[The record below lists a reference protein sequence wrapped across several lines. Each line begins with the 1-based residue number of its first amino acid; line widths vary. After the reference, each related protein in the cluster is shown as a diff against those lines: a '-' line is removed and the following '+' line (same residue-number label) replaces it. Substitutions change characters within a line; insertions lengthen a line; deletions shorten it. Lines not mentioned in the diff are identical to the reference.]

1 MSAARRTALTSL
13 CAAIVLFAAKLVVG
27 LASGS
32 LGVLAEAVHSA
43 ADAGAAL
50 LTFYAV
56 SIAERPADREH
67 QYGHGK
73 AQHLSALAEA
83 AVLAAVAVFV
93 ATEAFQQLESGNP
106 SVEPTWYAFALMFGV
121 LGIDAARASISLKRG
136 RALRSDALLANAW
149 HFGSDFAGTLA
160 VLIGLLIA
168 AAGAKGADAVAAV
181 FVAALVLAAAARLA
195 LRNVNAL
202 MDRAPAGLR
211 PRIEEAVRAVPG
223 VSEVR
228 SVRVREAGGQLF
240 ADVVIGVSRLEGLE
254 RSHDTMD
261 AVEAVVERAVGPSL
275 VTVHVEPTAGEER
288 ANERVAAAAMRVPGV
303 MEVHNIT
310 VLEDPSGSAITL
322 HARVQET
329 LSLRAASGVVERLKQ
344 EIACELDVAHVYVHV
359 EPFAPDAIA
368 ARDVSAEEP
377 DVYAAA
383 TAAVHAAAG
392 GDSTVVVYRQGERLL
407 VVTAIEAEPT
417 LSVRQGH
424 SLASRVEDAVRAAV
438 PEIDDVIV
446 EVTEPGRVRRAST
459 R

>member
-13 CAAIVLFAAKLVVG
+13 CAALLLFAAKLVVG

-56 SIAERPADREH
+56 TVAERPADREH

-73 AQHLSALAEA
+73 AQHLSALGEA
-83 AVLAAVAVFV
+83 VVLAAVAVFI
-93 ATEAFQQLESGNP
+93 AIEAFHQLSSGNP
-106 SVEPTWYAFALMFGV
+106 SVEPTWYAFALMFVV
-121 LGIDAARASISLKRG
+121 LGVDAARTSISLRQG
-136 RALRSDALLANAW
+136 RAHHSAALLANAW
-149 HFGSDFAGTLA
+149 HFASDFAGTLA
-160 VLIGLLIA
+160 VLIGLLLA

-181 FVAALVLAAAARLA
+181 FVATLVLAAALRLG

-202 MDRAPAGLR
+202 MDRAPAGLDAQ
-211 PRIEEAVRAVPG
+211 IKNAVGAVDG

-240 ADVVIGVSRLEGLE
+240 ADVTIGVSRLQGLE

-261 AVEAVVERAVGPSL
+261 AVEAVVERAVGGPSQ
-275 VTVHVEPTAGEER
+275 VTVHVEPTTGEER
-288 ANERVAAAAMRVPGV
+288 ANERVAAAAMRVAGV

-310 VLEDPSGSAITL
+310 VLEDPAGSAITL
-322 HARVQET
+322 HARVQEA
-329 LSLRAASGVVERLKQ
+329 LSLRAASGVVRQLKK
-344 EIACELDVAHVYVHV
+344 EIACELDVARVYVHV

-377 DVYAAA
+377 DVYATAV
-383 TAAVHAAAG
+383 AAVRAAAG
-392 GDSTVVVYRQGERLL
+392 GDGTVVVYRQGERLL
-407 VVTAIEAEPT
+407 VVTAIAAEPT

-424 SLASRVEDAVRAAV
+424 SLASRVEDAVRDAL
-438 PEIDDVIV
+438 PGIDDVIV
-446 EVTEPGRVRRAST
+446 EVTEPGRVEA
-459 R
+459 